1 MNFWTLLENAAWVL
15 SALVASWLLYDAYRV
30 GRDYDEDFLV
40 HTVEDLGEDAE
51 WQHATAESHDTE
63 RHPS

>member
-1 MNFWTLLENAAWVL
+1 MNFWTIAEYGAWVL
-15 SALVASWLLYDAYRV
+15 SALVACWLLYDAYRV

-51 WQHATAESHDTE
+51 WQRGIHESTDTE
-63 RHPS
+63 GPRS